1 MRASSDRTTEI
12 QASWRGNARSFRGD
26 FMLASLWSCYLGWGG
41 KIKISRRQITRWF
54 GVSFLRGGALAL
66 GVFLFFFFL
75 FLPCIN
81 YGIFMS
87 LVLLILKLIDWTRY
101 VSLAHHYWWFSF
113 WWDITEV
120 SRWLSIYRSRDRSLP
135 QSIARRKCQCSGK
148 LVWPKK
154 YKRKSLCCQVE
165 PIGH

>member
-54 GVSFLRGGALAL
+54 GVSFLRGGGVGFRGVSFFFPSFCLVL
-66 GVFLFFFFL
+66 IMVFLCLIL
-75 FLPCIN
+75 F
-81 YGIFMS
+81 
-87 LVLLILKLIDWTRY
+87 ILKLIDWTRY